1 MYGSRLG
8 TLDFWAIDAASRR
21 AFYFVSVREKDNPA
35 LFAKIQEQNLL
46 RQYDLLSNCIEI
58 GLEKGIESFDKY
70 TLWALN
76 YAAVANI
83 SQFGGRYREEPIY
96 VGNHIPPHFKDVP
109 NQMDRFFSVVHE
121 NWTLWDHPTLI
132 PAYAL
137 WRLNWIHPF
146 VEGNGRTARAACYY
160 LICMKQ
166 GRLLGGKKIVPER
179 IREDRDPYVEALRAA
194 DGAWNQGHFNV
205 TSLAEYLSV
214 LRKAQLTDAAQGR

>member
-1 MYGSRLG
+1 M
-8 TLDFWAIDAASRR
+8 
-21 AFYFVSVREKDNPA
+21 SVREKDNPE
-35 LFAKIQEQNLL
+35 LFAKVQAQNLL
-46 RQYDLLSNCIEI
+46 RQYDLLSNCVEI
-58 GLEKGIESFDKY
+58 GLEKGIEAFDKY

-83 SQFGGRYREEPIY
+83 AQFGGRYRKEPIY
-96 VGNHIPPHFKDVP
+96 VGDHRPPHFREVP
-109 NQMDRFFSVVHE
+109 DHMDRFFSVLHE
-121 NWTLWDHPTLI
+121 NWTTIDHPTLL

-179 IREDRDPYVEALRAA
+179 IRENRQPYYDALRAA
-194 DGAWNQGHFNV
+194 DDAWEQGDFNV
-205 TSLAEYLSV
+205 SQLAEYLSG
-214 LRKAQLTDAAQGR
+214 LLKAQLADSDRSGNRNNSAD